1 MFTPASFFTYTQWV
15 GIVTLA
21 FAALTLLSFLLN
33 WGLRFRLVGATGLFG
48 VLTAGLFGLSIV
60 PFTRAVIPGAARYST
75 VYDSGATQVV
85 IAVQPTITATQLEA
99 TLRQASSDLFSSGR
113 LSRGEAQLTIR
124 ARTVLHP
131 EPGVSEPLY
140 LGQVKRSLFD
150 REDAQM
156 TVELRPD
163 SLAKLP
169 PAAQPAEIVPEIAA
183 DIVSEIAPETR

>member
-1 MFTPASFFTYTQWV
+1 MFTPASFFTYTQWA
-15 GIVTLA
+15 GIATLA
-21 FAALTLLSFLLN
+21 FAAITLLSFLLN
-33 WGLRFRLVGATGLFG
+33 WGLRFRLVGATGFLG
-48 VLTAGLFGLSIV
+48 VLTAGLFGLSVV

-85 IAVQPTITATQLEA
+85 IAVSPTITATQLDA
-99 TLRQASSDLFSSGR
+99 TLRQAASDLFSSGR
-113 LSRGEAQLTIR
+113 LSRGESQLTIR

-131 EPGVSEPLY
+131 APDLSEPVY

-169 PAAQPAEIVPEIAA
+169 PAPRPAAGA
-183 DIVSEIAPETR
+183 APEDALENR